1 MIYILI
7 PFYNEEKNLTN
18 LIENLSKKLENK
30 NIFYVFSDDGSS
42 DQSIEIIESK
52 IDQTK
57 LKIISDGRNHGP
69 GHAFEKG
76 FEWIINNSLDKSDI
90 VVTMESDSTS
100 DMNILEN
107 MLHINNLGYDLVLAS
122 VYAQGGGF
130 NKTSFFR
137 KLISSIANLLFRYF
151 FNLKV
156 LTLSS
161 FYRVYNVSL
170 LREIKNKYGIIIKEK
185 GFICMLE
192 ILLKSV
198 NVNAKIIEVPMVLK
212 SDLRQGKSKL
222 KIIKTS
228 FAYFKFLI
236 RNINKSNGSKK
247 KL

>member
-7 PFYNEEKNLTN
+7 PFYNEEKNLPY
-18 LIENLSKKLENK
+18 LINSLSLKLENK
-30 NIFYVFSDDGSS
+30 NVFYVFSDDGSS
-42 DQSIEIIESK
+42 DKSIEIIKSN
-52 IDQTK
+52 IDHSN
-57 LKIISDGRNHGP
+57 LKIISDGINHGP

-76 FEWIINNSLDKSDI
+76 FEWIINNSIDESDI

-100 DMNILEN
+100 DVNILEN
-107 MLHINNLGYDLVLAS
+107 MLQINNLGYDLVLAS

-130 NKTSFFR
+130 DKTSFFR
-137 KLISSIANLLFRYF
+137 KLISSVANLLFRYF

-170 LREIKNKYGIIIKEK
+170 LRKIKNEYGIIIKEK

-222 KIIKTS
+222 KIIKTAY
-228 FAYFKFLI
+228 AYFKFLI
-236 RNINKSNGSKK
+236 RNINTSNGSKK
-247 KL
+247 NY